1 MTSASA
7 SGRIAR
13 TGISWRML
21 AHLAAIVAMAGGLLI
36 GLLSVPAGAAPTA
49 SSATTGVSGTY
60 IPVTPTRIADTRPG
74 SGFPYA
80 AQTIGSG
87 GTLDVQVSGHGGVPT
102 GAAVAVLNVT
112 AIDESQPGF
121 LSVNPEGQNEPA
133 SVSNLNFVAG
143 QTTANLVTVPLS
155 ASGAV
160 GIFNH
165 VGNTDVAVDVQ
176 GYYGSSSASDGSGL
190 FNTVSP
196 SRALGTLQSGSPIGP
211 DTAVSVPVAA
221 DTGVPANATAVVVNL
236 TAAGGTDA
244 SFLSAYGTGTSQP
257 TVSNLDFVTGQTV
270 ANRATV
276 PLGTNGEIEVYNH
289 TGTVNVDVDVNGYY
303 TGAGGTGS
311 AFVPITPQRL
321 LDTRTSTGGTSIAPN
336 ATESFGLTN
345 GSIPSS
351 ASAVATNVTAIPGNA
366 PGYLTVYPTADTTVP
381 VASDV
386 DWAADEVVPNFTIAD
401 TAGTGH
407 VNIFNNQGATLD
419 LAIDAF
425 GYFAPVTPPVMGL
438 TIAATPSS
446 VAPSG
451 TASVVTTVTSN
462 GVPQGDV
469 PIQVIVSS
477 PTVAACSFNN
487 DLNPSV
493 GNTDSNGTFTSTYTA
508 PAATGSESTCQ
519 VTANIP
525 GGMSASTTITNL
537 AS

>member
-1 MTSASA
+1 MTRAPS

-13 TGISWRML
+13 TGISWRIL
-21 AHLAAIVAMAGGLLI
+21 SRPAAIVAVAGGLLF
-36 GLLSVPAGAAPTA
+36 GFLSVPAGAAATA
-49 SSATTGVSGTY
+49 SSATTGVSGSY
-60 IPVTPTRIADTRPG
+60 IPVTPTRIADTRSA
-74 SGFPYA
+74 SGFPDA
-80 AQTIGSG
+80 GQTIGSG
-87 GTLDVQVSGHGGVPT
+87 GTLDVQVSGSGGVPT

-112 AIDESQPGF
+112 AINPSQPGF
-121 LSVNPEGQNEPA
+121 LSVNPEGQNQPA
-133 SVSNLNFVAG
+133 SVSNLNFVTG
-143 QTTANLVTVPLS
+143 QITANLVTVPLS
-155 ASGAV
+155 SSGAV

-165 VGNTDVAVDVQ
+165 VGNADVAVDVQ
-176 GYYGSSSASDGSGL
+176 GYYGSTPATDGSGL
-190 FNTVSP
+190 FNTLSP
-196 SRALGTLQSGSPIGP
+196 SRVLGTLQSGSPIGP
-211 DTAVSVPVAA
+211 NTAVSVPVAA
-221 DTGVPANATAVVVNL
+221 DTGVPADATAVVVNL

-257 TVSNLDFVTGQTV
+257 TVSNLDFVAGQTV

-276 PLGTNGEIEVYNH
+276 PMGTNGDIEVYNH

-321 LDTRTSTGGTSIAPN
+321 VDTRTSTGGTSIAP
-336 ATESFGLTN
+336 
-345 GSIPSS
+345 
-351 ASAVATNVTAIPGNA
+351 ATNVTAIPGNA

-386 DWAADEVVPNFTIAD
+386 DWAANEVVPNFTIAD
-401 TAGTGH
+401 TAGTGN
-407 VNIFNNQGATLD
+407 VNMFNNQGATLD

-438 TIAATPSS
+438 TITATPSS

-525 GGMSASTTITNL
+525 GGMSVSTTITNL